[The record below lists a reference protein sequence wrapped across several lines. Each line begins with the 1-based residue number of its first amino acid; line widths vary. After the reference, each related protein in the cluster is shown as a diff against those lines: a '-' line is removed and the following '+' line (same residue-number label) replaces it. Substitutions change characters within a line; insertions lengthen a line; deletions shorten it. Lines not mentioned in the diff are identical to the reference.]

1 MGCSVCM
8 LKLCCCFR
16 ISCAIC
22 WPFLEHNSPECSD
35 HTSMC
40 GGAGDGFCV
49 SEARVGP
56 ANRRLQQRRQR
67 SSDQTPAQRTG
78 RLEVRQCGAIS
89 RYWWGVFF
97 FGGRG
102 SQSWFSQEKLVI
114 FPSLIP
120 GVRLYHTVTPIPGV
134 GAVVFGGRSSPLNPV
149 RSLFKMT
156 FSLCGAPGALESGGQ
171 DAPKL
176 CMEEMMCTGSPPPPR
191 WRHSA
196 TLTRHRGE
204 GKQEVL

>member
-1 MGCSVCM
+1 MGRSVCM

-35 HTSMC
+35 HTGMR

-56 ANRRLQQRRQR
+56 ANRRLQQRRQK

-89 RYWWGVFF
+89 RCWWGFF
-97 FGGRG
+97 F
-102 SQSWFSQEKLVI
+102 
-114 FPSLIP
+114 SL
-120 GVRLYHTVTPIPGV
+120 
-134 GAVVFGGRSSPLNPV
+134 
-149 RSLFKMT
+149 
-156 FSLCGAPGALESGGQ
+156 
-171 DAPKL
+171 
-176 CMEEMMCTGSPPPPR
+176 
-191 WRHSA
+191 
-196 TLTRHRGE
+196 GE
-204 GKQEVL
+204 GQPVLSKPGKVSNFPFLSQVCDFTTQLPLYLEWVLWYLEVAPLHSTRSEAFSKWPLASVVLWSQGAKMHRSFVWRRWCVQAVHHRQDGGTLLP

>member
-1 MGCSVCM
+1 MGRSVCM

-35 HTSMC
+35 HTGMR

-56 ANRRLQQRRQR
+56 ANRRLQQRRQK

-89 RYWWGVFF
+89 RCWWGFF
-97 FGGRG
+97 FFLWGRG
-102 SQSWFSQEKLVI
+102 SRSWFSQEKLVI
-114 FPSLIP
+114 FPSYPRCATLPHSYPYTWSGCCGIW
-120 GVRLYHTVTPIPGV
+120 
-134 GAVVFGGRSSPLNPV
+134 
-149 RSLFKMT
+149 RSLLST
-156 FSLCGAPGALESGGQ
+156 QPGQKPFQNDL
-171 DAPKL
+171 
-176 CMEEMMCTGSPPPPR
+176 
-191 WRHSA
+191 
-196 TLTRHRGE
+196 
-204 GKQEVL
+204 